1 MAIPEEHEL
10 PEPAR
15 AAEMLRAASEDV
27 ETLMPGSRVGAFRLE
42 SMIGRGAH
50 GVVFRASQDRPW
62 RRTVALKVLRH
73 DAETARDQRRF
84 ELEQQTLA
92 SLSHPGIAAVL
103 DAGRL
108 PDGRPWFAM
117 ELVEGVPIDAM
128 ARGRQLALPQRLS
141 LLAQL
146 CEAVAYAHR
155 KGVIHRDLK
164 PSNVLVSDDGGSPR
178 VRVLDFGVARA
189 ATGATDRG
197 ERLTM
202 TGHLVGTIE
211 FLSPEVAEHGA
222 ASADVRTDIYALGV
236 LTCVVLTTRLPVELG
251 DVRVTPLD
259 ERLRRIRMDAPR
271 SLARLAAGADGA
283 VPAESIRPD
292 LQAVVERC
300 LEKDPARRYPSAE
313 ALAEDLRRLADGES
327 LDLIPLSRTQ
337 RARRFV
343 TRHRLL
349 AGVVATVATILV
361 LSSAVSLAFA
371 RSASRAREAAEAAL
385 ADALAAEQRTS
396 RTVVGLWRAIVPVS
410 NQLQFGSQRDLNVTM
425 MRSMRDVLA
434 EVFGPEHGRT
444 NTAVREYARALNA
457 AGRREEALEV
467 YLTALPIW
475 ERQVG
480 ADSPALIPIRTEI
493 AECLRRAGKPAKAV
507 PIYEQVL
514 AQSAAQ
520 GGSGESPVQAA
531 RRGLASALGDLG
543 RFDEAERVAIEALTR
558 LTLHPPPHPLD
569 RAFMEG
575 VLASILRQANRRQEA
590 EEIYRAL
597 LASDRAASLASHP
610 QSRLAL
616 GIWAG
621 ELASLL
627 NDDGRESEVRPW
639 LAYGLQMAHGEAS
652 PDNPTM
658 RWMLEQAGCH
668 ALAPD
673 GTAHTLAI
681 PASE

>member
-1 MAIPEEHEL
+1 MVIPEEHEL

-27 ETLMPGSRVGAFRLE
+27 ETLMPGARVGAFRVE
-42 SMIGRGAH
+42 SLIGRGAH
-50 GVVFRASQDRPW
+50 GVVFRAAQDQPW

-73 DAETARDQRRF
+73 DAETVRDQRRF

-117 ELVEGVPIDAM
+117 ELVEGMPIDAM
-128 ARGRQLALPQRLS
+128 VRRERLALSQRLS
-141 LLAQL
+141 LLSQL
-146 CEAVAYAHR
+146 CETVAYAHR

-164 PSNVLVSDDGGSPR
+164 PSNVLVSDDGGSLR
-178 VRVLDFGVARA
+178 VRVLDFGVART
-189 ATGATDRG
+189 ATERNDGAD
-197 ERLTM
+197 RLTM

-251 DVRVTPLD
+251 DARVTPLD

-283 VPAESIRPD
+283 VPADSIRPD
-292 LQAVVERC
+292 LQALVERC
-300 LEKDPARRYPSAE
+300 LEKDPIRRYPSAE
-313 ALAEDLRRLADGES
+313 ALAVDLRRLAEGQS
-327 LDLIPLSRTQ
+327 LDLIPLSGL
-337 RARRFV
+337 RRVHRFL

-349 AGVVATVATILV
+349 AGAVATVAAILV
-361 LSSAVSLAFA
+361 LSSAVSLALA
-371 RSASRAREAAEAAL
+371 RSAGQARLAAEAAL

-396 RTVVGLWRAIVPVS
+396 RTVMGLWRAIVPVS
-410 NQLQFGSQRDLNVTM
+410 NQLQFGSQRDLNVAM
-425 MRSMRDVLA
+425 MRSMREVLA
-434 EVFGPEHGRT
+434 EVFGPEHART

-457 AGRREEALEV
+457 AGRRKEALEI
-467 YLTALPIW
+467 YMTALPIW
-475 ERQVG
+475 ERQAG

-493 AECLRRAGKPAKAV
+493 AECLRRAGEPARAV

-514 AQSAAQ
+514 AQSTAQ

-543 RFDEAERVAIEALTR
+543 RFDEAELVATEALTR
-558 LTLHPPPHPLD
+558 LTLDPPPHAMD

-575 VLASILRQANRRQEA
+575 VLASILRQADRWVEA
-590 EEIYRAL
+590 EDIYRSL
-597 LASDRAASLASHP
+597 LAPERAASLASHP

-627 NDDGRESEVRPW
+627 NDSGRASEVRPW
-639 LAYGLQMAHGEAS
+639 LAYGLQMSRGEAS

-668 ALAPD
+668 GLAPD
-673 GTAHTLAI
+673 GSRNDMAI
-681 PASE
+681 SASE